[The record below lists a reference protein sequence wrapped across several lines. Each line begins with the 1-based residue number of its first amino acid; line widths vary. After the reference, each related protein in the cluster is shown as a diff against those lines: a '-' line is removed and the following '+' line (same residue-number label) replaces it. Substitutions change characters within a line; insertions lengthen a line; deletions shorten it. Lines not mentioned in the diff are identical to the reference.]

1 MSYRNLREFLD
12 HLKSSRELHVISPE
26 VNPNLEITEINDRI
40 VKGEGPALLFERVK
54 GSPFSLLINTFGSHQ
69 RMLSALGVS
78 SYKEITDRME
88 EFTEMKP
95 PASLMEKLK
104 LLPKVA
110 ELASIT
116 PKTVSSG
123 PCQDVIIKEGP
134 MLDLL
139 PAIQCWPK
147 DAGKFIT
154 LPLVISRDP
163 KTGHR
168 NVGVYRMQ
176 IFDNRTTGMHWQIHK
191 DGAEHFRKLADS
203 GKERMEVAV
212 VIGADPATIYSGTAP
227 LPKDIDEFLLAG
239 FLRKKSLELVKC
251 KTVDLEVP
259 AEAEIVLEGYVD
271 LKDLRMEGP
280 FGDHTGF
287 YSPAKKFPAFHIT
300 CMTHRKNPIYI
311 TTVVGKPPMEDCYL
325 GKATERIFLPMIRK
339 MIPEIVDIHLPWEGV
354 FHNCI
359 LVSIKKS
366 YPQQARKVMNSIWG
380 LGQMM
385 FSKFVFVFDADVDIQ
400 NLKEAAFK
408 AFSNVDPKRD
418 LVFSDG
424 PVDELDHS
432 ASQHLWGS
440 KLGIDV
446 TAKLPEEGMQREWPE
461 EMAMS
466 KEIQE
471 LVNRRWKEYGFNGK
485 N

>member
-1 MSYRNLREFLD
+1 M
-12 HLKSSRELHVISPE
+12 
-26 VNPNLEITEINDRI
+26 LEITEINDRI
-40 VKGEGPALLFERVK
+40 VKEEGPALLFERVK
-54 GSPFSLLINTFGSHQ
+54 GSPFPLLINTFGSHS
-69 RMLSALGVS
+69 RMLGALGVN

-88 EFTEMKP
+88 SFTEMKP
-95 PASLMEKLK
+95 PASFIDKLK
-104 LLPKVA
+104 ILPKVV
-110 ELASIT
+110 ELSQIA
-116 PKTVSSG
+116 PKLVSAGS
-123 PCQDVIIKEGP
+123 CQEVVREDGP

-139 PAIQCWPK
+139 PVIQCWPK
-147 DAGKFIT
+147 DAGRFIT

-163 KTGHR
+163 LTGNR

-176 IFDNRTTGMHWQIHK
+176 IFDNRTTAMHWQIHK
-191 DGAEHFRKLADS
+191 DGAEHYRRLRDS
-203 GKERMEVAV
+203 GKEKLEVAV
-212 VIGADPATIYSGTAP
+212 VIGADPATVYSGTAP
-227 LPKDIDEFLLAG
+227 LPKDVDEFLFAG
-239 FLRKKSLELVKC
+239 FLKKEPVQLVKC
-251 KTVDLEVP
+251 KTIDLEVP

-271 LKDLRMEGP
+271 LKDLRLEGP
-280 FGDHTGF
+280 FGDHTGY
-287 YSPAKKFPAFHIT
+287 YSPAKNFPAFHVT

-325 GKATERIFLPMIRK
+325 GKATERIFLPLIRK

-366 YPQQARKVMNSIWG
+366 YPHQARKVMNAIWG

-385 FSKFVFVFDADVDIQ
+385 FSKFIFVFDAGVNIQ

-418 LVFSDG
+418 LVFAEG

-432 ASQHLWGS
+432 ASQHLWGG
-440 KLGIDV
+440 KIGIDV
-446 TAKLPEEGMQREWPE
+446 TAKLPEEGMQRDWPE
-461 EMAMS
+461 EMVMS
-466 KEIQE
+466 REIEE
-471 LVNRRWKEYGFNGK
+471 LVTKRWKDYGFNGK